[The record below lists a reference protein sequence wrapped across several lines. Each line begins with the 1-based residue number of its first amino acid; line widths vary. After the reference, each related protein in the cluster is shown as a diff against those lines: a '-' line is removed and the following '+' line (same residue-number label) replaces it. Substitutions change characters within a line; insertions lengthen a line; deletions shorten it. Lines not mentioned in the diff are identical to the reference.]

1 MFFGTIV
8 KDEHANSMVESHI
21 EEGTLIPVYPK
32 PIAILI
38 TTTEDLVVDV
48 RVQETETTIMEK

>member
-1 MFFGTIV
+1 
-8 KDEHANSMVESHI
+8 MVESHI